1 MTILSPGNSVE
12 RKSRKSEAQPHQQR
26 REYRSDAHA
35 VKPARA
41 ARAFWRMRCET
52 VEDDQRRAPLPF
64 GAQGIRFNE
73 EAVMRRLML
82 TSKSA
87 TVARTRLAFLGGFG
101 FGSIFAYMA
110 AFFGDGRLGRRRR
123 AVAGAKARH
132 LARLG
137 ARRLGSSQR
146 GALNHARGL
155 LARLRTRLRAE
166 PGSDEVILERVR
178 AALGRASSHLSA
190 IEVAVT
196 DGRVALRGPILE
208 REHRRVVRT
217 ARRVRGVRAIDD
229 GLERHRRPNVR
240 GLHDG
245 PPHGARI
252 GARPRRCTDIMKLIP
267 QAVKEDDPLRLAA
280 EIMAAAN
287 IGFLPVCDEAG
298 KVVGTITDRDI
309 VVRAVAPG
317 LDPQSRDVGEVMSR
331 NVVSCRPDDELA
343 LVEQFMAQYQVSRL
357 VVTDADDVVQGV
369 ISLSDIAEHEPAA
382 RAARTLRSI
391 AAREAARPS

>member
-1 MTILSPGNSVE
+1 
-12 RKSRKSEAQPHQQR
+12 
-26 REYRSDAHA
+26 
-35 VKPARA
+35 
-41 ARAFWRMRCET
+41 
-52 VEDDQRRAPLPF
+52 
-64 GAQGIRFNE
+64 
-73 EAVMRRLML
+73 MRRLML

-87 TVARTRLAFLGGFG
+87 TVPGMRLAFLGGLG
-101 FGSIFAYMA
+101 FGSVLAYMA
-110 AFFGDGRLGRRRR
+110 AFFSDGRLGRRRR
-123 AVAGAKARH
+123 ALAGAKARH

-137 ARRLGSSQR
+137 ARRLGSGQR
-146 GALNHARGL
+146 GALNHARGM

-178 AALGRASSHLSA
+178 AALGRVSSHLSA
-190 IEVAVT
+190 IEIAVT

-229 GLERHRRPNVR
+229 GLEQHRRPSVS
-240 GLHDG
+240 GLQDIRSRRT
-245 PPHGARI
+245 RI

-267 QAVKEDDPLRLAA
+267 QSVREDDPLRLAA
-280 EIMAAAN
+280 DIMAAAN
-287 IGFLPVCDEAG
+287 IGFLPVCDAAG

-317 LDPQSRDVGEVMSR
+317 LDPETRQVGEVMSR
-331 NVVSCRPDDELA
+331 NVVSCRPDDELD

-357 VVTDADDVVQGV
+357 VVTDADDVIQGV
-369 ISLSDIAEHEPAA
+369 ISLSDIAAHEPAG

-391 AAREAARPS
+391 TAREAARLS